1 MKARKGIK
9 PSLRLRRMKRDARGI
24 SPIVATLMLVLITVA
39 AAVAFYMF
47 ETGWQKTATS
57 NVGTGNVDSI
67 QLTMTGSTTV
77 TDLMN
82 KMVPA
87 FEQNNSGFKI
97 SYTGTGSGA
106 GLVAIEKG
114 QVDMGMIS
122 DDMNS
127 VTTGTTTAYPNLVAT
142 TIAYDGVDV
151 FIAQAT
157 LTYHGITIAAGKS
170 INMYTSLADALWG
183 SATTGAPTIT
193 TWAQF
198 ESATTGIGNQ
208 TGVTIGTDA
217 HATDLI
223 NVHYRSDSSGTQ
235 DAFCDK
241 GLASHKFLPYAAPT
255 ATEKGEN
262 GNPLMVTDVLADPNG
277 IGFATGGMVS
287 TTPGAYAC
295 SWLGVSATAQHVIDS
310 VDNHGTSQYALW
322 HPLNLVTNGAP
333 VTQCKSFIDWI
344 TAPDN
349 NLAICNSAGFT
360 SIYQSV

>member
-1 MKARKGIK
+1 
-9 PSLRLRRMKRDARGI
+9 MKRDKSAI

-47 ETGWQKTATS
+47 ETGWQKSATA
-57 NVGTGNVDSI
+57 NVGDGTVSST

-87 FEQNNSGFKI
+87 FEQNNSGFKV

-106 GLVAIEKG
+106 GLIAIEKG

-127 VTTGTTTAYPNLVAT
+127 VTTGTTTAYPNLVST
-142 TIAYDGVDV
+142 TIAYDGVDI
-151 FIAQAT
+151 FFAQAT
-157 LTYHGITIAAGKS
+157 LAYHGITIAAGKN
-170 INMYTSLADALWG
+170 INMYTSLAQAIYG
-183 SATTGAPTIT
+183 STSVAPTIT
-193 TWAQF
+193 TWTQF
-198 ESATTGIGNQ
+198 EAAISNQ
-208 TGVTIGTDA
+208 TTNGVTTTADSA
-217 HATDLI
+217 HGSDLL

-235 DAFCDK
+235 DSFCDK
-241 GLASHKFLPYAAPT
+241 ALLSHKLLPYATAPAGT
-255 ATEKGEN
+255 SFKGEN
-262 GNPLMVTDVLADPNG
+262 GNPLMVTDVLADVDG

-287 TTPGAYAC
+287 STPGAVSC
-295 SWLGVSATAQHVIDS
+295 SWGGVTATAQHVIDS

-349 NLAICNSAGFT
+349 NLAICNAAGFT

>member
-1 MKARKGIK
+1 
-9 PSLRLRRMKRDARGI
+9 MKRDKSAI

-47 ETGWQKTATS
+47 ETGWQKSATA
-57 NVGTGNVDSI
+57 NVGDGTVSST

-87 FEQNNSGFKI
+87 FEQNNSGFKV

-106 GLVAIEKG
+106 GLIAIEKG

-127 VTTGTTTAYPNLVAT
+127 VTTGTTTAYPNLVST

-151 FIAQAT
+151 FVAQAT
-157 LTYHGITIAAGKS
+157 LNAHGITGTT
-170 INMYTSLADALWG
+170 INMYPWLVDSLY
-183 SATTGAPTIT
+183 GANGVAQVT
-193 TWAQF
+193 TWGAF
-198 ESATTGIGNQ
+198 EAELSNQ
-208 TGVTIGTDA
+208 TGVHVADSTAGA
-217 HATDLI
+217 AATL

-235 DAFCDK
+235 DSFCDK
-241 GLASHKFLPYAAPT
+241 GLLSHKFLPYATVPAN
-255 ATEKGEN
+255 AKGEN
-262 GNPLMVTDVLADPNG
+262 GNPLMVTDVLADTNG

-287 TTPGAYAC
+287 STPGAVAFT
-295 SWLGVSATAQHVIDS
+295 WNGVTATAQHVIDS

-349 NLAICNSAGFT
+349 NLAICNAAGFT

>member
-1 MKARKGIK
+1 
-9 PSLRLRRMKRDARGI
+9 MKRDARGI

-151 FIAQAT
+151 FMASSTATAHGIPAT
-157 LTYHGITIAAGKS
+157 LSMNQTLVDGLYGANGVTQYATWGAFETAITAQ
-170 INMYTSLADALWG
+170 DHV
-183 SATTGAPTIT
+183 TIT
-193 TWAQF
+193 DPN
-198 ESATTGIGNQ
+198 SAL
-208 TGVTIGTDA
+208 A
-217 HATDLI
+217 I

-262 GNPLMVTDVLADPNG
+262 GNPLMVTDVLADVDG

-287 TTPGAYAC
+287 TTPGAVAC
-295 SWLGVSATAQHVIDS
+295 SWGGVTATAQHVIDS